1 MIRILQVIST
11 LNVGSGIA
19 HFVMNYYRKM
29 VSDEI
34 QFDFL
39 LFEDVPNSFKEEVQ
53 SLGGNIYYISAP
65 KLFKIH
71 TYKKRVHEFFM
82 KNKQVYDVVH
92 IHEILVQ
99 KYICEY
105 AKKYHD
111 CRIFIHSHNSKFV
124 TFDHGQSFFKAS
136 LQYVFKKLRN
146 VFLLAHIKKNAD
158 YYLAC
163 SKEAGIALYGKKIVE
178 KNDHF
183 YLIKNSI
190 DLDRYAF
197 NTNIREEYRKKFS
210 IADNQIVLMNVG
222 RLCEQKNQVFLLDVF
237 QKIIEKNKQYCLFL
251 VGEGQHRKLL
261 EHRIHESGLENN
273 VKILGNRLDIPQ
285 LLQMADLYV
294 FPSTFEGL
302 GISLIEAQ
310 ANGLTCISS
319 NHVPQEACVSDQVS
333 FIELNQQCW
342 VDSILTA
349 QLERKD
355 TRQMIKECGYDLN
368 DAVVQLKMLYLRRQI

>member
-1 MIRILQVIST
+1 MVRILQVIST

-29 VSDEI
+29 VSNEI

-65 KLFKIH
+65 TVL
-71 TYKKRVHEFFM
+71 TLSSYKKSVREFFI
-82 KNKQVYDVVH
+82 KNKQAYNVIH

-99 KYICEY
+99 KYICKY
-105 AKKYHD
+105 AKKYNE
-111 CRIFIHSHNSKFV
+111 CSIFIHSHNTKFV
-124 TFDHGQSFFKAS
+124 TFDNSQSILKAS
-136 LQYVFKKLRN
+136 LQYVIKKLRN
-146 VFLLAHIKKNAD
+146 VVLLAHIKKNAD
-158 YYLAC
+158 FYLAC
-163 SKEAGIALYGKKIVE
+163 SKEAGIALYGKKIVD

-190 DLDRYAF
+190 DLDQYAF
-197 NTNIREEYRKKFS
+197 NTSIREAYRKKFQ
-210 IADNQIVLMNVG
+210 ITEDQIVLMNVG

-237 QKIIEKNKQYCLFL
+237 LKIVEKNKQYCLFL

-319 NHVPQEACVSDQVS
+319 NHVPQEACVSNQVT
-333 FIELNQQCW
+333 FIELNQLCW
-342 VDSILTA
+342 VDSILSA

-368 DAVVQLKMLYLRRQI
+368 DAVVQLKMLYLRRY

>member
-29 VSDEI
+29 VSNEI

-65 KLFKIH
+65 TLFTISS
-71 TYKKRVHEFFM
+71 YKKRVRAFFM

-99 KYICEY
+99 KYICKY
-105 AKKYHD
+105 AKKYNN
-111 CRIFIHSHNSKFV
+111 CSIFIHSHNSKFV
-124 TFDHGQSFFKAS
+124 TFDNNQSFLKAS
-136 LQYVFKKLRN
+136 IKYAFKKIRN
-146 VFLLAHIKKNAD
+146 TFLLAHLKKNAD

-190 DLDRYAF
+190 DLDKYTF
-197 NTNIREEYRKKFS
+197 NTSIREEYRKKFS
-210 IADNQIVLMNVG
+210 ITENQIVLMNVG

-237 QKIIEKNKQYCLFL
+237 EKIVEKNNQYCLIL
-251 VGEGQHRKLL
+251 IGEGQHRKLL
-261 EHRIHESGLENN
+261 EHRIQESGLEHN

-310 ANGLTCISS
+310 ANGLACISS

-342 VDSILTA
+342 VDSILSA

-355 TRQMIKECGYDLN
+355 TRPMIKECGYDLN
-368 DAVVQLKMLYLRRQI
+368 DAVIQLKMLYMRRQI